1 MKSEEKITESEKD
14 KYVEKRKA
22 EIDKWNDELSDLDAK
37 IEAAGADA
45 KAKLEH
51 KEHVAVLRQKR
62 DEARAKLKEIEVAG
76 DDRWEGLRE
85 GLENTWTNIKYGFEK
100 VKAKF

>member
-1 MKSEEKITESEKD
+1 MKSEEKMTESEKD

-22 EIDKWNDELSDLDAK
+22 EINKWNDELSDLDAR